1 MHCGAIYFNGQ
12 TAISKCECNWILV
25 ELKPRPHALYIQH
38 LTVVVGNLV
47 GAARPKIRRTN
58 IKPLWLHDAHIGQKW
73 PAITIG
79 AEAH

>member
-1 MHCGAIYFNGQ
+1 MAKLQFLNANAIG
-12 TAISKCECNWILV
+12 ILV

-47 GAARPKIRRTN
+47 GAARPKIRRIN